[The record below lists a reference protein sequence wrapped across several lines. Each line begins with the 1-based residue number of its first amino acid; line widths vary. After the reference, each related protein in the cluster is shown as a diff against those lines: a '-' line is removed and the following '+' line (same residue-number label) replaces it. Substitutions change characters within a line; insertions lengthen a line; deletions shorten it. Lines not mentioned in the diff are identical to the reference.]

1 MRKEIDGDAYYRQS
15 GNRKIAH
22 LQSPSKDPRLVALA
36 EAVQAVVHH
45 QTTPGSC
52 PQDRNIIPNPQMPRK
67 GLHILYLGRRH
78 PLKGVEFLEQAV
90 EELKQTFEH
99 SEHSNNRT
107 LELRI
112 VSNAF
117 GEEKEKVWQWSAFLL
132 PRVVG

>member
-1 MRKEIDGDAYYRQS
+1 
-15 GNRKIAH
+15 
-22 LQSPSKDPRLVALA
+22 
-36 EAVQAVVHH
+36 
-45 QTTPGSC
+45 
-52 PQDRNIIPNPQMPRK
+52 MPRK
-67 GLHILYLGRRH
+67 GLRLLYLGRRH
-78 PLKGVEFLEQAV
+78 PLKGVEFLERAV